1 MFLHSMI
8 LKVHLVL
15 QQDITQIAFDVF
27 TILEIGDVLPS
38 EMLA

>member
-1 MFLHSMI
+1 MFLYSMI

-27 TILEIGDVLPS
+27 TILKIGDVLPL